1 MKNRIKDV
9 KIFVFRAIFVSV
21 VLISPINANF
31 ADVVRNLY
39 EAEVPVSGQSR
50 AEREEAVREA
60 LKEVLVRISGLND
73 ASSLAAD
80 EDLVRKPSQ
89 YVQQFRYRRF
99 KPKEV
104 IPETLENAKPYNQML
119 WLRFTKKTI
128 NKLLL
133 NQGLSVWGKTRPST
147 LIWLVIDDQKN
158 RVLIGNNTNHNG
170 RTHLEEASKKRGL
183 PVRLPLLDLADQ
195 SKLQITDVWGNFEDT
210 ILAASERYQTESVL
224 VGRVYLNFAHTWHTR
239 WTLYSAGQRQD
250 WDFGSSD
257 SLSEAVNQ
265 GIAKTGEILSEKFA
279 RVKATAES
287 TANNMVVLQIKNIS
301 NLKTYNRT
309 IKYLKG
315 LSTVSKVSP
324 FKINKEDVIF
334 HVQSHSG
341 RLGLSQAIS
350 LGRVLVKEPSQPVAA
365 VETGIERQ
373 QPDLIYNMV
382 P

>member
-21 VLISPINANF
+21 AVLSPFQTNL

-50 AEREEAVREA
+50 AEREEVVREA

-73 ASSLAAD
+73 ASTLAAD
-80 EDLVRKPSQ
+80 EELVRKPSRF
-89 YVQQFRYRRF
+89 VQQFRYRRF
-99 KPKEV
+99 KAKEV
-104 IPETLENAKPYNQML
+104 IPQALDDAKPFSQML

-224 VGRVYLNFAHTWHTR
+224 VGRVYMNFAHTWHTR

-250 WDFGSSD
+250 WDFGSSE
-257 SLSEAVNQ
+257 SLSEAITQ

-279 RVKATAES
+279 RVKATPES

-301 NLKTYNRT
+301 DLKTYNQT
-309 IKYLKG
+309 LKYLKG
-315 LSTVSKVSP
+315 LSVVSKVSP
-324 FKINKEDVIF
+324 YKINKEDVIF

-350 LGRVLVKEPSQPVAA
+350 LGRVLVKEPNQLVVA

>member
-21 VLISPINANF
+21 VLISPIKANF

-60 LKEVLVRISGLND
+60 LKEVLVRISGLNE

-80 EDLVRKPSQ
+80 EDLVRKASQ

-104 IPETLENAKPYNQML
+104 IPESLENAKPFNQML

-250 WDFGSSD
+250 WDFGSID

-301 NLKTYNRT
+301 DLKTYNRT

-315 LSTVSKVSP
+315 LSTVSKVNP

-334 HVQSHSG
+334 YVQSHSG

-350 LGRVLVKEPSQPVAA
+350 LGRVLVKEPNQPVAA
-365 VETGIERQ
+365 VETGVERQ
-373 QPDLIYNMV
+373 QPDLIYNLV